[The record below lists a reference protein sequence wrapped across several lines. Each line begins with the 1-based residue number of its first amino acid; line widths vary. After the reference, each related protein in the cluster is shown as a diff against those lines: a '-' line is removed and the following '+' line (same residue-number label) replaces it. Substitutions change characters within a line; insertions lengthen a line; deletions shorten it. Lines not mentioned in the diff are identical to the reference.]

1 MANRDKAA
9 SEQQTLSRTLAFL
22 SSIATSCV
30 SLSVTEIADELKV
43 SKPTAYAIVN
53 SLVSQGYLEKDSDSG
68 KYHIG
73 YCFYAMGQ
81 SYPRMYPFLIYAES
95 YALELFENM
104 KLRINLCVYKPPMT
118 SLVIASKDTS
128 LVPRRSGG
136 YMLPAHLSASG
147 KVMLASLPK
156 EKSRELIM
164 AADLYPLTPRTITDH
179 EELLRQLAD
188 IREQGFATDEEEFVS
203 GRVCVAAPIY
213 DASGS
218 LACTISVAQCP
229 VKRFV
234 EQRDYIIK
242 EVKNTALQISLEMGY
257 PKNRILKSQL

>member
-1 MANRDKAA
+1 MANREKNV

-30 SLSVTEIADELKV
+30 SLSVNEIAEELKV

-53 SLVSQGYLEKDSDSG
+53 SLVSQGYLEKDLDSG

-95 YALELFENM
+95 YALELFERL
-104 KLRINLCVYKPPMT
+104 KLRINMCVYKPPMT
-118 SLVIASKDTS
+118 ALVIASKDTS

-136 YMLPAHLSASG
+136 YLLPAHLSASG
-147 KVMLASLPK
+147 KIMLASLPEQK
-156 EKSRELIM
+156 ARELVM
-164 AADLYPLTPRTITDH
+164 AADLYPLTPMTITNP
-179 EELLRQLAD
+179 EKLLEQLD
-188 IREQGFATDEEEFVS
+188 TIREQGYATDEEEFVS

-213 DASGS
+213 DASGA
-218 LACTISVAQCP
+218 LACTISAAQCP
-229 VKRFV
+229 VRQFA
-234 EQRDYIIK
+234 EQREILIK

-257 PKNRILKSQL
+257 PKNKIMRSQL